1 MKTIRSIVFAVT
13 LIGVLTGSVHA
24 QNISAGFAGVRSA
37 VDFAYGWP
45 GVTATS
51 LNVAPGGGN
60 SVITGTSTI
69 TLVTGSVGTSNQ
81 GSFNPLSTNTPI
93 YVGFGSNQDLV
104 TPTAV
109 SGCGAGQP
117 QGSCQVTAAFTHIH
131 GANEP
136 VFSGTFGLQEAIN
149 SANAAGGGVVALGSG
164 WTALGGTNAAV
175 TAAAPFSNVFI
186 EDNRGV
192 AQRFWSMQPSTLTVI
207 PPPATLVSSATLA
220 GGVSFTASPVG
231 TWATSAYYFC
241 ITYVDALGGES
252 GCSASYT
259 ITPGTTSYSLNVI
272 SPIAS
277 TGAVGWRAYGG
288 ITSTP
293 LAYLLATSATNCTLT
308 TLETVMPAC
317 AIGSNGV
324 WSTLYVSTTS
334 LSPVAQA
341 VTAVNNPVPQSH
353 TTFAYAPS
361 SVNNLVPFQTNYG
374 PFSTTTVASATASAL
389 TILGSFNLP
398 AGYLNTIGRTVRVS
412 GKLLLTAGASS
423 TLSVQLM
430 MGWAGG
436 LTAGLP
442 VAVCNAV
449 SGFVFATQ
457 PYTDT
462 NFSCTM
468 TTNAVGATAIG
479 SIQPESMFMA
489 GYAAG
494 TLIPIG
500 TDTSNAA
507 VGSLGL
513 FAQDT
518 FSLAIKPLVAADTTV
533 QLLSLHIETLE

>member
-1 MKTIRSIVFAVT
+1 MKTLIRSIAVVT
-13 LIGVLTGSVHA
+13 LIGALAGSVHA
-24 QNISAGFAGVRSA
+24 QNINAGFAGVRNA
-37 VDFAYGWP
+37 VDYAYGLP
-45 GVTATS
+45 GVTASS
-51 LNVAPGGGN
+51 LNVAPNGGN
-60 SVITGTSTI
+60 AAVGTATI
-69 TLVTGSVGTSNQ
+69 TLNTGSVGVSNQ
-81 GSFNPLSTNTPI
+81 GPFNPLAINAPI
-93 YVGFGSNQDLV
+93 TIGIGADQETI

-117 QGSCQVTAAFTHIH
+117 LGTCQVTGSFTYLH
-131 GANEP
+131 GPNEP
-136 VFSGTFGLQEAIN
+136 VTSGSYGLQEAIN
-149 SANAAGGGVVALGSG
+149 SAHGTGGWVSLSSG
-164 WTALGGTNAAV
+164 WTQLGATNATI
-175 TAAAPFSNVFI
+175 TASTAYSNVYI
-186 EDNRGV
+186 QDNRGLT
-192 AQRFWSMQPSTLTVI
+192 QRYWSMQPSTLTVI
-207 PPPATLVSSATLA
+207 APPAVLVSSATAA
-220 GGVSFTASPVG
+220 GGVSFTAAPVG
-231 TWATSAYYFC
+231 TWGTSAYYFC

-259 ITPGTTSYSLNVI
+259 ITPGTTAYSLNII

-308 TLETVMPAC
+308 TLESVMPAC

-324 WSTLYVSTTS
+324 WPTLYVSTTS
-334 LSPVAQA
+334 QSPVAQA
-341 VTAVNNPVPQSH
+341 VTNVNNPVPQSH

-361 SVNNLVPFQTNYG
+361 ASASNIVPFQTNYG
-374 PFSTTTVASATASAL
+374 PFSTSTVASATASDL

-398 AGYLNTIGRTVRVS
+398 AGYLNVIGRTVRVS
-412 GKLLLTAGASS
+412 GKILLTAGASS

-430 MGWAGG
+430 VGWAGG

-442 VAVCNAV
+442 LAVCNAV
-449 SGFVFATQ
+449 SGFVFATA

-468 TTNAVGATAIG
+468 TTNAVGATAVG

-489 GYAAG
+489 GYATG
-494 TLIPIG
+494 TLIPVG

-518 FSLAIKPLVAADTTV
+518 FSVAIEPLVAADTTV
-533 QLLSLHIETLE
+533 RLLSLHIETLE